1 MTKVGLPGNGK
12 HRMGADHMSTSV
24 VKRGLL
30 LGAIV
35 VLMASSL
42 TVGAAPKTYR
52 IAHLAPLTGDASFQ
66 GQILVNA
73 AKMAVDEINA
83 KGGINGVPI
92 EYIPVDETSSTASG
106 IEAVRKAI
114 ALDPVAIIGPNR
126 SGTVLA
132 AENLWREAKIPTIV
146 DGTNATI
153 TQKGNPYT
161 FRIQVP
167 ATHWIPILAR
177 TAKEYYKIQKPA
189 VMYGTNEYSKGL
201 WDATIPAFEQYGLKP
216 VTVQTY
222 NDGDRDFTAQLLK
235 IKAAGADALFLYGYE
250 AEMGIILRQRVELG
264 MKDLLVFG
272 ERGCAS
278 PAVEQVAGRAN
289 IEGLVCSTSLSQG
302 DPNPKVQAFIK
313 KYSDTF
319 KQPLSPTHVSH
330 YDSIYILADIIKR
343 VGADREKIRA
353 ELAKL
358 DYEGALGHYQADKEG
373 NLFHTMYTQVFKDG
387 KWTMLLREDYP
398 VNR

>member
-1 MTKVGLPGNGK
+1 M
-12 HRMGADHMSTSV
+12 MSRV
-24 VKRGLL
+24 IVRRGILV
-30 LGAIV
+30 AV
-35 VLMASSL
+35 VLTLAGSVL
-42 TVGAAPKTYR
+42 TVGAAPKAYR

-92 EYIPVDETSSTASG
+92 EYIPVDETSSTATG

-114 ALDPVAIIGPNR
+114 ALNPVAVVGPNR
-126 SGTVLA
+126 SGTILA
-132 AENLWREAKIPTIV
+132 AENLWKQARLPFIT
-146 DGTNATI
+146 DGTNAET
-153 TQKGNPYT
+153 TRKGNPYT
-161 FRIQVP
+161 FRIQIP
-167 ATHWIPILAR
+167 STYWIPILAH
-177 TAKEYYKIQKPA
+177 TAQEYYGVKKPA

-201 WDATIPAFEQYGLKP
+201 WDATAPALKQYGLQA

-235 IKAAGADALFLYGYE
+235 IKASGADALFLYGYE
-250 AEMGIILRQRVELG
+250 AEMGMILRQRVELG

-278 PAVEQVAGRAN
+278 PAIEQIAGRAN
-289 IEGLVCSTSLSQG
+289 IEGLVCSTTLSQG
-302 DPNPKVQAFIK
+302 DPDPVRQAFIK
-313 KYSDTF
+313 KYSESF
-319 KQPLSPTHVSH
+319 KEALSPTHVNH

-343 VGADREKIRA
+343 VGGDSEKIRA

-358 DYEGALGHYQADKEG
+358 DYVGALGHYQADKEG
-373 NLFHTMYTQVFKDG
+373 NLVHTIYTQVFKNG
-387 KWTMLLREDYP
+387 KWTLLLQEDHP